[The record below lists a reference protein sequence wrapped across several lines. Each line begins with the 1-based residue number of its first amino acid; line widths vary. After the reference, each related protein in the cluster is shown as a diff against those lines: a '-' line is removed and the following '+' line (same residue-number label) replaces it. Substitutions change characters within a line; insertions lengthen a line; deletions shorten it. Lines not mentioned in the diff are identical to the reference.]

1 MDFDGDA
8 MGAQIMMDNYLSEM
22 SKFLSPHRNIL
33 DPNIPRTIN
42 DHPSM
47 AKTVVSN
54 TGNWFREVITSTP
67 TAAMEEFAI

>member
-8 MGAQIMMDNYLSEM
+8 MGAQIMMDNYMADM
-22 SKFLSPHRNIL
+22 SRALCPHRNIL
-33 DPNIPRTIN
+33 DPNTPRQIN

-54 TGNWFREVITSTP
+54 TGNWFKEAVTSQP